1 MPLIAKLVEN
11 TASPQI
17 PILWKVLHMTV
28 KQMVALYVSA
38 MVAANLLIAWLGP
51 WFSPINAFVLI
62 GLDLSLRDRLH
73 DAWQG
78 KYLGSKLAALVATAG
93 VISYLLNPASGQIA
107 IASVVA
113 FVAAMTADSVAYQ
126 LLKNRP
132 WMQRANGSNV
142 AGAAVD
148 SVIFPTL
155 AFGVLMPH
163 IVLLQFMAKV
173 LGGAVWSLIIKK
185 SFKEEAAANP

>member
-1 MPLIAKLVEN
+1 LWPKLVEN
-11 TASPQI
+11 IAFFQKLNNSKAQQ
-17 PILWKVLHMTV
+17 MTV

-78 KYLGSKLAALVATAG
+78 KYLGTKLAALVAAAG
-93 VISYLLNPASGQIA
+93 LISYLLNPASGQIA

-113 FVAAMTADSVAYQ
+113 FVAAMTTDSVAYQ

-185 SFKEEAAANP
+185 SFKQEEAAANS

>member
-1 MPLIAKLVEN
+1 MWPKLVEN
-11 TASPQI
+11 IAFFQKPNNSKAQQ
-17 PILWKVLHMTV
+17 MTV

-78 KYLGSKLAALVATAG
+78 KYLGTKLAALVAAAG
-93 VISYLLNPASGQIA
+93 LISYLLNPASGQIA

-113 FVAAMTADSVAYQ
+113 FVAAMTTDSVAYQ

-185 SFKEEAAANP
+185 SFKQEEAAANS

>member
-1 MPLIAKLVEN
+1 MWPKLVEN
-11 TASPQI
+11 IAFFQKPNNSKAQ
-17 PILWKVLHMTV
+17 HMTV

-78 KYLGSKLAALVATAG
+78 KYLGTKLAALVAAAG
-93 VISYLLNPASGQIA
+93 LISYLLNPASGQIA

-113 FVAAMTADSVAYQ
+113 FVAAMTTDSVAYQ

-185 SFKEEAAANP
+185 SFKQEEAAANS

>member
-1 MPLIAKLVEN
+1 
-11 TASPQI
+11 
-17 PILWKVLHMTV
+17 
-28 KQMVALYVSA
+28 MVALYVSA

-78 KYLGSKLAALVATAG
+78 KYLGTKLAALVAAAG
-93 VISYLLNPASGQIA
+93 LISYLLNPASGQIA

-113 FVAAMTADSVAYQ
+113 FVAAMTTDSVAYQ

-185 SFKEEAAANP
+185 SFKQEEAAANS